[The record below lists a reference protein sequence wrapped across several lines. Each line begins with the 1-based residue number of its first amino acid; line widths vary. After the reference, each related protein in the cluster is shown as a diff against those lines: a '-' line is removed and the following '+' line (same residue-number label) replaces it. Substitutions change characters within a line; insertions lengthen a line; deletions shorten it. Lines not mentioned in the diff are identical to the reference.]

1 LGKAVPVGWLYS
13 VSPHFGDR
21 FWTLY
26 NLTYVPTHVTDG
38 IDVIV
43 GGSYAVYLNAFN
55 KRENVSSPLTLA
67 FVSKSA
73 TSSQAHV
80 KVKVKLEEA
89 VSSGKKVFVVMWEDH
104 ARGGSYTWRYT
115 ERDMASHDLTVTS
128 KGQEQVFENTFPV
141 TGYNLANL
149 GVSVFVQ
156 DVSGTKEILNGNAAT
171 FAGAAV
177 EPDSLGRVKAIF
189 K

>member
-1 LGKAVPVGWLYS
+1 MGWLYS
-13 VSPHFGDR
+13 VSPHFNER
-21 FWTLY
+21 FFTLY

-43 GGSYAVYLNAFN
+43 GGNYTVYLNAFN
-55 KRENVSSPLTLA
+55 NREKVSSPLTLS
-67 FVSKSA
+67 FVSKWA
-73 TSSQAHV
+73 NTSQAYA

-89 VSSGKKVFVVMWEDH
+89 VGGGKKVFVVMWEDH
-104 ARGGSYTWRYT
+104 AQGGSYTWRYT
-115 ERDMASHDLTVTS
+115 ERDTGSHALTVTS

-141 TGYNLANL
+141 KGYDLENL

-156 DVSGTKEILNGNAAT
+156 DVSGTKEILNGNAAK
-171 FAGAAV
+171 FAEAAV
-177 EPDSLGRVKAIF
+177 EPNSLGRVKAIF